1 MLDKL
6 SGGFQSTIE
15 KDGAGDSFENVGEQS
30 MLATPA
36 ALLFSATETNELAE
50 LKCDRSFRQSR
61 STHQSMLHAREFAFG
76 GSWVSL
82 EEIFSDD
89 EAEN

>member
-36 ALLFSATETNELAE
+36 ALLFSATEAKELAE
-50 LKCDRSFRQSR
+50 VKCDRSLGQSR
-61 STHQSMLHAREFAFG
+61 STHPAISADA
-76 GSWVSL
+76 
-82 EEIFSDD
+82 IFRPV
-89 EAEN
+89 A